1 MRKKKKGF
9 KNASKIAREEMP
21 IYTRIYIAQKMKEST
36 RSCSQ
41 TKRWPYT
48 VYRPGR
54 KLSWHPINMKTNDL
68 IMDGILS
75 SAAASALIQ
84 QTSGAFWR
92 LTWINKMDGCSQ
104 NKTDKTKAENFFC
117 LFFAFFHF
125 ILWPILC
132 FLGPLAQDKSTQTTW
147 RQRRKTDSD
156 RLAVCQGSY
165 HIIWNAAAINRQHSE
180 GM

>member
-1 MRKKKKGF
+1 MKATSACQLREAEKDTEKNEEGENKGF

-21 IYTRIYIAQKMKEST
+21 IYTCMYIAQKMNEST

-41 TKRWPYT
+41 TKRRPYT

-75 SAAASALIQ
+75 SAGASALIQ

-92 LTWINKMDGCSQ
+92 LT
-104 NKTDKTKAENFFC
+104 
-117 LFFAFFHF
+117 
-125 ILWPILC
+125 
-132 FLGPLAQDKSTQTTW
+132 
-147 RQRRKTDSD
+147 
-156 RLAVCQGSY
+156 
-165 HIIWNAAAINRQHSE
+165 
-180 GM
+180 